1 MVGSLVIEHVKA
13 AEKGKHFPQFS
24 HVGGSTITCEICLPH
39 QKWAIQTQQSHHKL
53 KTKQVTIESTLQ
65 GNAISFF
72 RCCSGRG
79 TQQVQVSSRCCSILH
94 RTKATT
100 KSGSKFSHTG
110 EDNYKE
116 YRTLFQGFF
125 KLGKTSGSD
134 SKAQEIDQKFEKVC
148 CCYLWDPEVVKHFAK
163 DDSIRKLTAKMLF

>member
-1 MVGSLVIEHVKA
+1 MPSLFSGVVQAEEHSRSK
-13 AEKGKHFPQFS
+13 
-24 HVGGSTITCEICLPH
+24 CH
-39 QKWAIQTQQSHHKL
+39 QDAVQSF
-53 KTKQVTIESTLQ
+53 TEQKQPPKV
-65 GNAISFF
+65 A
-72 RCCSGRG
+72 
-79 TQQVQVSSRCCSILH
+79 
-94 RTKATT
+94 
-100 KSGSKFSHTG
+100 SKFSHTG